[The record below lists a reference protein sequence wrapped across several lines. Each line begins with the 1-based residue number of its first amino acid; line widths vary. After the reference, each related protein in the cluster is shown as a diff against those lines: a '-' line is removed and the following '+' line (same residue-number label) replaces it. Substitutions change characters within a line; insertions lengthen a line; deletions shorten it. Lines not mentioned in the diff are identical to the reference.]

1 MSAPDDLSTQLQ
13 RFLRPGAPPRSG
25 RTPVVPP
32 PTGVESPRGPSAD
45 GQAIRTTIT
54 TLGDAVRQ
62 DFEEL
67 HDQLEV
73 AFEELDERIDGLR
86 RQQEVLTRNA
96 EAQNEG
102 LQHSADLGARVLEQL
117 DVVHLSLGDLAA
129 RIPTSDRP
137 VGDDG
142 HIDELTAQVA
152 DGRTSLEEKLADLA
166 REVTRLRAVPVQVD
180 LRSLEDA
187 VRGGM
192 LHNAADIST
201 LHRDVETLTEAVR
214 LQDKGLSELRTTLDW
229 IKERLLLR

>member
-1 MSAPDDLSTQLQ
+1 MSAPDDDLSTQLQ

-32 PTGVESPRGPSAD
+32 PTGVEGPRGPSAD
-45 GQAIRTTIT
+45 GQATRATIN

-73 AFEELDERIDGLR
+73 AFKELDERIDGLR
-86 RQQEVLTRNA
+86 RQQEVQTRNA
-96 EAQNEG
+96 EAQN
-102 LQHSADLGARVLEQL
+102 
-117 DVVHLSLGDLAA
+117 
-129 RIPTSDRP
+129 
-137 VGDDG
+137 
-142 HIDELTAQVA
+142 HIEELTAQVA
-152 DGRTSLEEKLADLA
+152 DGRTSLEDKLAELA

-180 LRSLEDA
+180 PKSLEDA
-187 VRGGM
+187 VHGGM
-192 LHNAADIST
+192 LQNAADISS
-201 LHRDVETLTEAVR
+201 LHRDVETLADALR